1 MNKVME
7 TFLEFLKEI
16 IKGVLR
22 ENAAHL
28 FKKKYLENKK
38 STLSYRRR
46 KQKKKGDLVRQNV
59 KR

>member
-1 MNKVME
+1 ME